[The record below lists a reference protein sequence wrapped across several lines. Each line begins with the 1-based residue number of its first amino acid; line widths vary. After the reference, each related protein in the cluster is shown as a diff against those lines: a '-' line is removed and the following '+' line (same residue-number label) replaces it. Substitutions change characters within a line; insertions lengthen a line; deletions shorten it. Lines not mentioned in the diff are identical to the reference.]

1 MRGRRLLLIPVV
13 WLGTVAGASAATWS
27 VISAA
32 GAQVGQP
39 STAVSATANG
49 GATSGASRGVG
60 TWTGRGG
67 RMTAACSGISI
78 SLKTAVPEVG
88 YWVKVYNPGPESL
101 RVDFESTDPDD
112 RSEVRIGAVCTD
124 GGPVFHRL

>member
-1 MRGRRLLLIPVV
+1 
-13 WLGTVAGASAATWS
+13 
-27 VISAA
+27 
-32 GAQVGQP
+32 
-39 STAVSATANG
+39 
-49 GATSGASRGVG
+49 
-60 TWTGRGG
+60 
-67 RMTAACSGISI
+67 MTAACSGISI